1 MKLSEKIA
9 LNATISATL
18 RSSGRFP
25 HLGISEIAELAKEII
40 EESESVYSKE
50 RELLQQ
56 SPECREPVF
65 AQSDPSD
72 PSQKEYWNKWKPH
85 AIE

>member
-40 EESESVYSKE
+40 EESEMVYSKE
-50 RELLQQ
+50 RSDEANKMLN
-56 SPECREPVF
+56 SCGKMV
-65 AQSDPSD
+65 AQ
-72 PSQKEYWNKWKPH
+72 
-85 AIE
+85 